1 MNESASELRCFGKM
15 KRVTKIYG
23 KRDGNEKSKSLMV
36 KLEEDANGC
45 CTASCCHCFWVSF
58 FLCFGSGFGF
68 IALTASMSAQE
79 YPFVDLNGNALR
91 GDTDAWNSNT
101 CYNMKGKIGQ
111 DFVQGQEESG
121 YDTICLSKVE
131 NMKQVS

>member
-1 MNESASELRCFGKM
+1 
-15 KRVTKIYG
+15 
-23 KRDGNEKSKSLMV
+23 MV

-121 YDTICLSKVE
+121 YLAAINSNDKTWRLDIDPLCNNSMYRTV
-131 NMKQVS
+131 